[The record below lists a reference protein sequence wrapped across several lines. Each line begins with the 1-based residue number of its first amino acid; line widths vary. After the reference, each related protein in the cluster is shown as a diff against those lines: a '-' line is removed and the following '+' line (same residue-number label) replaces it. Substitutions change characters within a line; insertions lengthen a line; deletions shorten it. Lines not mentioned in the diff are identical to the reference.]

1 MSYAG
6 QPLKRFED
14 PKLVTG
20 RGSYVDDVQLPGML
34 HAAVLRSPHAHA
46 RIRSIDASAARNLPG
61 VVTVLT
67 GEDTAGVLNDVP
79 TRALAGDWP
88 VDELRLVEQPVLAR
102 GKVCYVGQPVAILVA
117 RDRYQARDALEGIL
131 VDYEPLTPVLDPMAA
146 MREDAIPIHQEV
158 GTNLGLRVSHEGGD
172 VAAAFAQADRV
183 IQQHYHVQ
191 RLAPVPLETRGVAA
205 HYQADEDLLTVWNST
220 QAPHRV
226 RRYLAPILKRPE
238 GRMRVIAADVG
249 GGFGEKG
256 CMFPEDVAVPYLS
269 LILGQP
275 VKWVADRQENMLTF
289 HGRGHTVDVEAA
301 VKRDGSIL
309 GLRVR
314 IVADL
319 GAYCL
324 PSTAL
329 VPLLTSHRI
338 AGPYKIPAISI
349 EVRGVFTN
357 KPPTGA
363 YRGAGG
369 PEAAFC
375 TERTVD
381 LIANDLNLD
390 PAEVRRKNF
399 IPPDA
404 FPYTTPTGVTYDSGD
419 YARGLDRALEL
430 ADYAHWRERARQPR
444 GSTEPLIGV
453 GLATVVKASGAQG
466 DYRTDSAQVRV
477 APTGHITAYTGVSP
491 HGQGSGTTFA
501 QIVADELGVNPAEVE
516 VQYGDT
522 AIFPAGGGTGASRG
536 LTVGGCALYAV
547 LQEARRKLSRIAAHQ
562 LQCSEGEIIFQ
573 GGHVCHRHN
582 PEQTMSFA
590 EVAAAAYDEA
600 VLPPGVEAGLEF
612 SGTYT
617 LPANPYAFGA
627 HVAVVKV
634 DRDSGEVHIVRY
646 VAVHDCGR
654 IINPKLVEGQMY
666 GGIAQGVGQALM
678 EGVVYTPEGQPLTGT
693 LLDYAVPKAA
703 EIPPLL
709 LETME
714 TPSPTNPLGV
724 KGIGE
729 LPTVAAPVALANAV
743 MDALS
748 SVGVRHLDTPL
759 TAEKIWRALHGQ
771 IGV

>member
-1 MSYAG
+1 M
-6 QPLKRFED
+6 
-14 PKLVTG
+14 
-20 RGSYVDDVQLPGML
+20 
-34 HAAVLRSPHAHA
+34 
-46 RIRSIDASAARNLPG
+46 
-61 VVTVLT
+61 
-67 GEDTAGVLNDVP
+67 
-79 TRALAGDWP
+79 
-88 VDELRLVEQPVLAR
+88 
-102 GKVCYVGQPVAILVA
+102 
-117 RDRYQARDALEGIL
+117 
-131 VDYEPLTPVLDPMAA
+131 
-146 MREDAIPIHQEV
+146 
-158 GTNLGLRVSHEGGD
+158 
-172 VAAAFAQADRV
+172 
-183 IQQHYHVQ
+183 
-191 RLAPVPLETRGVAA
+191 
-205 HYQADEDLLTVWNST
+205 
-220 QAPHRV
+220 
-226 RRYLAPILKRPE
+226 
-238 GRMRVIAADVG
+238 
-249 GGFGEKG
+249 
-256 CMFPEDVAVPYLS
+256 
-269 LILGQP
+269 
-275 VKWVADRQENMLTF
+275 
-289 HGRGHTVDVEAA
+289 
-301 VKRDGSIL
+301 KRDGSIL

-314 IVADL
+314 IIADL

-324 PSTAL
+324 SSTTL

-399 IPPDA
+399 VSPDA
-404 FPYTTPTGVTYDSGD
+404 FPYSTPTGMTYDSGD
-419 YARGLDRALEL
+419 YARGFERALEL

-466 DYRTDSAQVRV
+466 AYRTDSAQVTI
-477 APTGHITAYTGVSP
+477 APTGHVTAYTGVSP

-501 QIVADELGVNPAEVE
+501 QIVADELGVSPAEVD

-522 AIFPAGGGTGASRG
+522 AMFPEGGGTGASRG
-536 LTVGGCALYAV
+536 LTVDGSALYAV
-547 LQEARRKLSRIAAHQ
+547 LQEVRRKLARIAAHQ
-562 LQCSEGEIIFQ
+562 LQCSEEEIIFQ
-573 GGHVCHRHN
+573 GGQICRRHHL
-582 PEQTMSFA
+582 EQTMSFA
-590 EVAAAAYDEA
+590 AVAAAAYDGA
-600 VLPPGVEAGLEF
+600 FLPPGVEAGLEC

-627 HVAVVKV
+627 QVAVVEI

-678 EGVVYTPEGQPLTGT
+678 EGVVYTLEGQSLTGT

-703 EIPPLL
+703 ALPPLL

-759 TAEKIWRALHGQ
+759 TAEKIWRALHGRV
-771 IGV
+771 GV